1 MTVTTI
7 NLRRFVSTSDEFY
20 ELCQENPDLEMERTA
35 NGEVIIMSPAG
46 SETGARNLSIS
57 GQLWLWNEQTQLGIT
72 FDSSAGF
79 NLPNGADRSPD
90 ATWIAIERWNLL
102 TLEQKRKFA
111 PIAPDFVIELRS
123 ASDSMKPLRDKMV
136 EYVNNG
142 VRLAWLIDPQT
153 RTVEIY
159 EPSEEVE
166 VLYDPDYVAGDPI
179 LPGFR
184 LNMQKVWGK

>member
-35 NGEVIIMSPAG
+35 NGEVIIMSSAG